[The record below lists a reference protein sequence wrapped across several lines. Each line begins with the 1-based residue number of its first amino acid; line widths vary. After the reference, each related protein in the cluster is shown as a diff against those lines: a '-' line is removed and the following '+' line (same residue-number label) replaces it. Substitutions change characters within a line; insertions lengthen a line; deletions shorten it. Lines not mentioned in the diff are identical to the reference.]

1 MSKNLQYRVL
11 WIEDDPNFKDSFEKV
26 AASEGIVMT
35 HYEDWE
41 TASSYLNQYIEEIDA
56 VVFDAHCKIRKG
68 ETVGNDSF
76 LHIAVVE
83 MLLIFA
89 KHHTVRPWYILSAGT
104 MNRFSDVTT
113 IIESYRSQYI
123 ENWGELVYTKTRPN
137 VFSKEFSDEFGN
149 PSGPNEMD
157 LLKRIKEVCSQHVHN
172 IALARHR
179 DTLQYIGIHSLI
191 KGHSR
196 KFLLHLLDAFYEP
209 QKYIGYSFAG
219 NPIRRIFECLV
230 RAAVELGIIPE
241 ETIAGGNVKCME
253 ASRFLCGENPIDL
266 PYRFGFANERILDV
280 SESSMLIT
288 ILTSTNVGSHESAND
303 YNEND
308 VTLNEDNRDEYAG
321 CALLMCRI
329 IKAFGKYAE
338 YHKDRA
344 QNTAKWVKN
353 PNILEGH
360 HGILCKSG
368 NEWFVDEC
376 LISNSRNFFS
386 EGEEIEL
393 NDVVFNSNLTSGSP
407 FLFFA
412 KKPKKISSRS

>member
-1 MSKNLQYRVL
+1 MSENLQYRVL

-104 MNRFSDVTT
+104 MNRFSDITT

-123 ENWGELVYTKTRPN
+123 ENWGELVYTKTRPD
-137 VFSKEFSDEFGN
+137 VFSKEFSDEFSN

-157 LLKRIKEVCSQHVHN
+157 LLKRIKEVCSLHVHN

-179 DTLQYIGIHSLI
+179 DTLQYLGIHSLI

-196 KFLLHLLDAFYEP
+196 KFLLHLLSAFYEP

-230 RAAVELGIIPE
+230 RAGVELGIIPE
-241 ETIAGGNVKCME
+241 ETTAGGNVKCME
-253 ASRFLCGENPIDL
+253 ASRFLCGENPKEL
-266 PYRFGFANERILDV
+266 PYRYGLLGERILDAT
-280 SESSMLIT
+280 ESSMLIT
-288 ILTSTNVGSHESAND
+288 ILTSTNVASHESAED
-303 YNEND
+303 YEED
-308 VTLNEDNRDEYAG
+308 EVTLTEDNRDEFSG
-321 CALLMCRI
+321 CALLMCRV
-329 IKAFGKYAE
+329 IKAFGRYAE
-338 YHKDRA
+338 SHKDIEENKFKWKPNP
-344 QNTAKWVKN
+344 NTVEGKELTIQSAGNILYAGDCLLSVKSWLHPGNKVILKDVVLNTDVSAGTFPFFCKN
-353 PNILEGH
+353 PQTP
-360 HGILCKSG
+360 K
-368 NEWFVDEC
+368 
-376 LISNSRNFFS
+376 
-386 EGEEIEL
+386 
-393 NDVVFNSNLTSGSP
+393 
-407 FLFFA
+407 A
-412 KKPKKISSRS
+412 KR

>member
-1 MSKNLQYRVL
+1 MSENLQYRVL

-56 VVFDAHCKIRKG
+56 VVFDAHCKIREG

-179 DTLQYIGIHSLI
+179 DTLQYLGIHSLI

-230 RAAVELGIIPE
+230 RAGVELGIIPE

-353 PNILEGH
+353 PSILEGH

-368 NEWFVDEC
+368 YEWFVDDC

-412 KKPKKISSRS
+412 KKPKKISSRP

>member
-1 MSKNLQYRVL
+1 MSENLQYRVL

-104 MNRFSDVTT
+104 MNRFSDITT

-123 ENWGELVYTKTRPN
+123 ENWGELVYTKTRPD
-137 VFSKEFSDEFGN
+137 VFSKEFSDEFSN

-157 LLKRIKEVCSQHVHN
+157 LLKRIKEVCSLHVHN

-179 DTLQYIGIHSLI
+179 DTLQYLGIHSLI

-196 KFLLHLLDAFYEP
+196 KFLSHLLSAFYEP

-230 RAAVELGIIPE
+230 RAGVELGIIPE
-241 ETIAGGNVKCME
+241 ETTAGGNVKCME
-253 ASRFLCGENPIDL
+253 ASRFLCGENPKEL
-266 PYRFGFANERILDV
+266 PYRYGLLGERILDAT
-280 SESSMLIT
+280 ESSMLIT
-288 ILTSTNVGSHESAND
+288 ILTSTNVASHESAED
-303 YNEND
+303 YEED
-308 VTLNEDNRDEYAG
+308 EVTLTEDNRDEFSG
-321 CALLMCRI
+321 CALLMCRV
-329 IKAFGKYAE
+329 IKAFGRYAE
-338 YHKDRA
+338 SHKDIEENKFKWKPNP
-344 QNTAKWVKN
+344 NTVEGKELTIQSAGNILYAGDCLLPVKSWLHPGNKVILKDVVLNTDVSAGTFPFFCKN
-353 PNILEGH
+353 PQTP
-360 HGILCKSG
+360 K
-368 NEWFVDEC
+368 
-376 LISNSRNFFS
+376 
-386 EGEEIEL
+386 
-393 NDVVFNSNLTSGSP
+393 
-407 FLFFA
+407 A
-412 KKPKKISSRS
+412 KR

>member
-1 MSKNLQYRVL
+1 MSENLQYRVL

-104 MNRFSDVTT
+104 MNRFSDITT

-123 ENWGELVYTKTRPN
+123 ENWGELVYTKTRPD
-137 VFSKEFSDEFGN
+137 VFSKEFSDEFSN

-157 LLKRIKEVCSQHVHN
+157 LLKRIKEVCSLHVHN

-179 DTLQYIGIHSLI
+179 DTLQYLGIHSLI

-196 KFLLHLLDAFYEP
+196 KFLLHLLSAFYEP

-230 RAAVELGIIPE
+230 RAGVELGIIPE
-241 ETIAGGNVKCME
+241 ETTASGNVKCME
-253 ASRFLCGENPIDL
+253 ASRFLCGENPKEL
-266 PYRFGFANERILDV
+266 PYRYGLLGERILDAT
-280 SESSMLIT
+280 ESSMLIT
-288 ILTSTNVGSHESAND
+288 ILTSTNVASHESAED
-303 YNEND
+303 YEED
-308 VTLNEDNRDEYAG
+308 EVTLTEDNRDEFSG
-321 CALLMCRI
+321 CALLMCRV
-329 IKAFGKYAE
+329 IKAFGRYAE
-338 YHKDRA
+338 SHRDIDENKSMWKPNP
-344 QNTAKWVKN
+344 NTVEGKELTIQAVSNLLFAGNCLLPDKSWLISGNKVILRDVVLNTSTSADSFPFFCKN
-353 PNILEGH
+353 PQTP
-360 HGILCKSG
+360 K
-368 NEWFVDEC
+368 
-376 LISNSRNFFS
+376 
-386 EGEEIEL
+386 
-393 NDVVFNSNLTSGSP
+393 
-407 FLFFA
+407 A
-412 KKPKKISSRS
+412 KR

>member
-1 MSKNLQYRVL
+1 MSENLQYRVL

-26 AASEGIVMT
+26 AASEEIVMT

-104 MNRFSDVTT
+104 MNRFSDITT

-123 ENWGELVYTKTRPN
+123 ENWGELVYTKTRPD
-137 VFSKEFSDEFGN
+137 VFSKEFSDEFSN

-157 LLKRIKEVCSQHVHN
+157 LLKRIKEVCSLHVHN

-179 DTLQYIGIHSLI
+179 DTLQYLGIHSLI

-196 KFLLHLLDAFYEP
+196 KFLLHLLSAFYEP

-230 RAAVELGIIPE
+230 RAGVELGIIPE
-241 ETIAGGNVKCME
+241 ETTAGGNVKCME
-253 ASRFLCGENPIDL
+253 ASRFLCGENPKEL
-266 PYRFGFANERILDV
+266 PYRYGLLGERILDAT
-280 SESSMLIT
+280 ESSMLIT
-288 ILTSTNVGSHESAND
+288 ILTSTNVASHESAED
-303 YNEND
+303 YEED
-308 VTLNEDNRDEYAG
+308 EVTLTEDNRDEFSG
-321 CALLMCRI
+321 CALLMCRV
-329 IKAFGKYAE
+329 IKAFGRYAE
-338 YHKDRA
+338 SHRDIDENKSMWKPNP
-344 QNTAKWVKN
+344 NTVEGKELTIQAVSNLLFAGNCLLPDKSWLISGNKVILRDVVLNTSTSADSFPFFCKN
-353 PNILEGH
+353 PQTP
-360 HGILCKSG
+360 K
-368 NEWFVDEC
+368 
-376 LISNSRNFFS
+376 
-386 EGEEIEL
+386 
-393 NDVVFNSNLTSGSP
+393 
-407 FLFFA
+407 A
-412 KKPKKISSRS
+412 KR